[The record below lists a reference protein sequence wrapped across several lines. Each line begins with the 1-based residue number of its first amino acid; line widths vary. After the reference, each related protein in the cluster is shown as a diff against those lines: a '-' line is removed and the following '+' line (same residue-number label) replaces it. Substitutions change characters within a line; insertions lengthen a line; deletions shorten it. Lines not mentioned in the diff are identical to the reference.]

1 MRGLRLGVVLNP
13 TAGAGRGDRRGR
25 QTLDEL
31 TGRGHEVVRLA
42 GPDRATVLD
51 RARAA
56 AADGLDALVAV
67 GGDGTVNLAAQVVA
81 GTDLPLGIVA
91 AGTGDDVV
99 RALGLPRRDLSAA
112 VRRIEDAIE
121 SGGLRIDAARVVPVD
136 GSQDGTWFLAV
147 LSAGFDAA
155 VNARA
160 NTMRWPRGTL
170 RYVRALTGELG
181 AFRPY
186 GYRVVTDE
194 STWESAGTLV
204 AVANTPSF
212 GGGIRIAPDAVLDD
226 GMLDVLVAGPLTRRG
241 LLAVF
246 PKVYRGA
253 HMSHPACRVLRT
265 RTVLLEPSELGAA
278 PPVAYADGEPVGRL
292 PIRVEAVPGAVRVL
306 A

>member
-1 MRGLRLGVVLNP
+1 MSGLRLGVVLNP

-25 QTLDEL
+25 QTLAEL
-31 TGRGHEVVRLA
+31 GERGHQVVRLA
-42 GPDRATVLD
+42 GPDRASVLEQARTV
-51 RARAA
+51 ARE
-56 AADGLDALVAV
+56 GLDALVAV

-81 GTDLPLGIVA
+81 GTDIPLGIVA

-99 RALGLPRRDLSAA
+99 RALGLPRHDLSAA
-112 VRRIEDAIE
+112 VRRIEDSME
-121 SGGLRIDAARVVPVD
+121 SGGRRVDAARAVPVGGAGD
-136 GSQDGTWFLAV
+136 GVWFLAV

-160 NTMRWPRGTL
+160 NTMRRPRGPL
-170 RYVRALTGELG
+170 RYVRALVGELRG
-181 AFRPY
+181 FRPY

-194 STWESAGTLV
+194 TTWESAGTLV

-212 GGGIRIAPDAVLDD
+212 GGGMRIAPDAVLDD
-226 GMLDVLVAGPLTRRG
+226 GLLDVLVAGPLTRRG

-253 HMSHPACRVLRT
+253 HVSHRACRVLRT
-265 RTVLLEPSELGAA
+265 RTVLIEPSGLGAS
-278 PPVAYADGEPVGRL
+278 PPRAYADGEPVGRL